1 MTMQLSENYPKLIRD
16 LFLYDVGEQ
25 YYPNKELTCEQIFD
39 QISYMPIDLGKID
52 YECLAHEAKELPY
65 KQSATDADRCYIYG
79 PVGSDDPRCERI
91 DSNYKEFE
99 YKIKMDTCPAIK
111 TFIEQVSE
119 IGQVTYISFK
129 RMLPKHFITPHIDS
143 KCNTYK
149 VYILS
154 FNFIIILYLHLDKY
168 R

>member
-1 MTMQLSENYPKLIRD
+1 MSVWLMRQKNYLINNQQQTPT
-16 LFLYDVGEQ
+16 DV
-25 YYPNKELTCEQIFD
+25 
-39 QISYMPIDLGKID
+39 
-52 YECLAHEAKELPY
+52 
-65 KQSATDADRCYIYG
+65 IYTG

-129 RMLPKHFITPHIDS
+129 RMLPKHFINPHIDS
-143 KCNTYK
+143 KCNPFK
-149 VYILS
+149 VYIPLTWPKGNY
-154 FNFIIILYLHLDKY
+154 FKMYKKGCIPFQPGEPFLV
-168 R
+168 